1 MCSFCTQYSE
11 SIQHLFSECVIVS
24 QLWDN
29 VQDWIRNK
37 LGINITISKSMKIL
51 GYLFHDVNFWPLNF
65 VLLITRKY
73 IFQCSKKG
81 YQLNIFALQLEVKR
95 NYIEQQ
101 MLQKIN
107 LMEQHYNRKWTL
119 WNKLFDGI

>member
-1 MCSFCTQYSE
+1 
-11 SIQHLFSECVIVS
+11 
-24 QLWDN
+24 
-29 VQDWIRNK
+29 
-37 LGINITISKSMKIL
+37 MKIL
-51 GYLFHDVNFWPLNF
+51 GYLFRDVNFWPLNF

-73 IFQCSKKG
+73 IFQCSKKR
-81 YQLNIFALQLEVKR
+81 YPLNIFALQLEVKR